1 MHSKEEIVKRFSE
14 SKERPCEVIKEIIS
28 SSMDTLRTLH
38 DSTLS
43 GKKVVNEYTTLIDNI
58 IHGLFTHFAK
68 DSKQVI
74 SETAL
79 VAVGGYGRAELNIRS
94 DIDLMLVCKDELK
107 ESAEK
112 ITEKILYELWDSSL
126 DIAFSLRTIQESVEL
141 GRTDLSTATSFLDLR
156 HLYGS
161 KKLFNEFVKTIDRKL
176 FTKRALKK
184 FVKDK
189 NAESYNRLKKYGS
202 SVYILEPNIKEGAG
216 GLRDIH
222 TARWL
227 VNSKL
232 VSDTTHDIVKLKL
245 LSEEDNA
252 RLQQAF
258 DFLLWVR
265 NEVHF
270 DSTRKTDQLTF
281 DNQKR
286 ISEKLGYKD
295 TEHSLGVEQF
305 IQSYYIEADIIA
317 NYSGYIISR
326 LLKKKK
332 KLAFLY
338 SAAKFNIDEDFHIFD
353 EEIYISKSLD
363 FEKKPEALMSAF
375 LHFQNHKAAFHQT
388 AVDKILKYTYI
399 IDDEFRNNKDIGKIF
414 IKILNGKR
422 IFQTF
427 SIMHKLRVLDNYIP
441 EFAAIK
447 CKSQFDRYHVYTVD
461 IHTLFALR
469 EYDRLRKEKYVDDY
483 DVLSNI
489 TEFISNKPALVLGIM
504 FHDIGKALG
513 KGHAMKGANLVPQ
526 IGKRIGLDEDTIDLI
541 KYLVLNHLIL
551 PDTAQYR
558 DIYDEKL
565 IVEIAKK
572 SGSML
577 RWDYLYVLTFCDV
590 RAVGPDVWTK
600 WKSALFQELF
610 LRVRGVLERG
620 NFEVEGFWGKIDA
633 KEATVKELLKD
644 NDELL
649 SKVSKHFAMLQ
660 KRYFLSNTPQSIA
673 KHIELIDS
681 LTIDEP
687 IVFHVEQDS
696 KTGYTKFIITTH
708 DVSGLFAMI
717 SGVMAAEGISILN
730 AEINTLKN
738 GIALDILH
746 VKTTYNEAV
755 TDSSKIEKIRNT
767 LNDVITSKKWI
778 KDFALQKFSH
788 TSLLDESYAKPHV
801 PTHIT
806 VDNSVSELFTIID
819 VKAQSRPALLY
830 EITSTLAELGLFIYV
845 AKIST
850 KGDTVSDIFY
860 VKDIFGH
867 KITDEQKIH
876 NIVDL
881 LRSNIDH
888 LGKKSSPAA

>member
-1 MHSKEEIVKRFSE
+1 MLSEDTILKRFSE
-14 SKERPCEVIKEIIS
+14 TEERPCEVIKDIIS
-28 SSMDTLRTLH
+28 SSMDTLKDLH

-43 GKKVVNEYTTLIDNI
+43 GKKVVSEYTTLIDNI
-58 IHGLFTHFAK
+58 IQGLFSHFAK
-68 DSKQVI
+68 DSKQVF

-94 DIDLMLVCKDELK
+94 DIDLMLICKDELK

-126 DIAFSLRTIQESVEL
+126 DIAFSLRTIRESIEL

-156 HLYGS
+156 HLFGS
-161 KKLFNEFVKTIDRKL
+161 KKLFNEFVKTVDRKL
-176 FTKRALKK
+176 FTKRSLKK

-189 NAESYNRLKKYGS
+189 NAESYNRSKKYGS
-202 SVYILEPNIKEGAG
+202 SVFILEPNIKEGAG

-227 VNSKL
+227 VNSRL
-232 VSDTTHDIVKLKL
+232 ASDASHDAVKHKL
-245 LSEEDNA
+245 LSKEENT
-252 RLQQAF
+252 RLEQAF

-281 DNQKR
+281 DNQRR
-286 ISEKLGYKD
+286 IAEKLGYKD
-295 TEHSLGVEQF
+295 TEHSLGVELFMQA
-305 IQSYYIEADIIA
+305 YYMEADIVES
-317 NYSGYIISR
+317 YSGYIVSR
-326 LLKKKK
+326 LLKGKKHF
-332 KLAFLY
+332 AFLF
-338 SAAKFNIDEDFHIFD
+338 SAAKFNIDENFYIFD
-353 EEIYISKSLD
+353 DEIYISKNLD
-363 FEKKPEALMSAF
+363 FEKKPEALMTAF
-375 LHFQNHKAAFHQT
+375 LHFQNHQAVFHQSS
-388 AVDKILKYTYI
+388 VDKILKSTHI

-422 IFQTF
+422 IFRTF
-427 SIMHKLRVLDNYIP
+427 NIMHKLRVLDNYIP

-469 EYDRLRKEKYVDDY
+469 EYDRLRRGKYIEDY
-483 DVLSNI
+483 EVLSD
-489 TEFISNKPALVLGIM
+489 ISESVVNRPALVLGIM

-513 KGHAMKGANLVPQ
+513 KGHAMKGANLVPL
-526 IGKRIGLDEDTIDLI
+526 IGKRIGLDEETIDLV

-572 SGSML
+572 SGSIL

-620 NFEVEGFWGKIDA
+620 NFEIEGFWEKIKA
-633 KEATVKELLKD
+633 KEATVR
-644 NDELL
+644 ELL
-649 SKVSKHFAMLQ
+649 SDNPELSEKVHDHFWSLQ

-755 TDSSKIEKIRNT
+755 TDESKIEKIRNT
-767 LNDVITSKKWI
+767 LYDVISSKKWI
-778 KDFALQKFSH
+778 KDFAVQKFSQ
-788 TSLLDESYAKPHV
+788 TSLLDKSHMKPHV
-801 PTHIT
+801 PTFVT
-806 VDNSVSELFTIID
+806 VDNSVSDLFTIID
-819 VKAQSRPALLY
+819 VKAQARTALLY
-830 EITSTLAELGLFIYV
+830 EITSTLTELGLFIYV

-850 KGDTVSDIFY
+850 KGDAVSDIFY

-867 KITDEQKIH
+867 KVTQEQKIH
-876 NIVDL
+876 DIIDT
-881 LRSNIDH
+881 LRANIDH
-888 LGKKSSPAA
+888 LHSKSNPAA